1 MSFARY
7 FASFEQFVDNRLN
20 PILVRELR
28 QMVRSRFIVAMLNL
42 YIGLLVFV
50 CLSTVA
56 FSTFMQQEGA
66 GLNLFGV
73 LATIMGIAT
82 FFVVV
87 LYTGIVAS
95 SERIN
100 ADLMYSSAI
109 KPWQIVLGKFESGL
123 LLSLLLFSAVFPFFT
138 LAYLLRG
145 LDLLTFLRTV
155 YLIFLLLHT
164 FNSVVIFVACAIRTT
179 VQMVFVGFLLVFPFF
194 YVVSGT
200 LLSFSVS
207 PIFGGVWDTIL
218 TVTLFALSI
227 IGFFLIGAIVIVSP
241 ASSNRM
247 LPMRLFLSLWFL
259 LSLGFVLYFRS
270 IWGAGFVDSLDMWCV
285 LHLGLLAAYI
295 PFLTSERDEWNFRI
309 RRTIPRVS
317 LFRLFVFPFYT
328 GAACGFVWWLGY
340 LGAIAVV
347 FCFLGDLSDLQRSE
361 TQNAFCVPLFV
372 FDYFY
377 AALIIRTQFLSKWIT
392 PGKTW
397 TIAVAMCAVGS
408 LGSAFLYFLM
418 TFQDKTL
425 LFMEYYD
432 ESLLSIFNP
441 FQLMFQL
448 ETSNAT
454 NGLLPQSYGA
464 LLWAAAMLPYLFY
477 WLLVRLFRFSP
488 EPTDDM
494 LTYERA
500 VGIDPTSVCRS
511 S

>member
-1 MSFARY
+1 MSF
-7 FASFEQFVDNRLN
+7 SSLEQFVDNRLN

-42 YIGLLVFV
+42 YVGLLVFV

-56 FSTFMQQEGA
+56 FSTFLQEEGA
-66 GLNLFGV
+66 GRNLFGI
-73 LATIMGIAT
+73 LASIMGGAT

-87 LYTGIVAS
+87 LYTGIVTS
-95 SERIN
+95 GERIN

-155 YLIFLLLHT
+155 YLIFLLIHT

-179 VQMVFVGFLLVFPFF
+179 VQMVFVGFFLVFPFF
-194 YVVSGT
+194 YMVSGS
-200 LLSFSVS
+200 LYFLSSY
-207 PIFGGVWDTIL
+207 PIFGFAGTGDTLL
-218 TVTLFALSI
+218 TATLFALSI
-227 IGFFLIGAIVIVSP
+227 IGFFLVGAIVIISP
-241 ASSNRM
+241 NSSNRM
-247 LPMRLFLSLWFL
+247 LPMRLFLSIWLL

-270 IWGAGFVDSLDMWCV
+270 IWGVGFVDSFDVWCT
-285 LHLGLLAAYI
+285 LHIVMLGAFI

-309 RRTIPRVS
+309 RRTIPRVA

-328 GAACGFVWWLGY
+328 GAACGLVWWLGY
-340 LGAIAVV
+340 LGAISVA
-347 FCFLGDLSDLQRSE
+347 FSFLGDLSKLQEHDMINS
-361 TQNAFCVPLFV
+361 FCLLLFI

-377 AALIIRTQFLSKWIT
+377 TALILRTQFLSKWIT

-397 TIAVAMCAVGS
+397 AIALTMGAVGS
-408 LGSAFLYFLM
+408 LGSAFIYFLM
-418 TFQDKTL
+418 TFQDKKL
-425 LFMEYYD
+425 QFMEYYD
-432 ESLLSIFNP
+432 ESLLSILNP

-448 ETSNAT
+448 EFSGSSSS
-454 NGLLPQSYGA
+454 GLLPQSYGA
-464 LLWAAAMLPYLFY
+464 LVWAAALLPYLIY
-477 WLLVRLFRFSP
+477 WLLVRLVHFSP

-500 VGIDPTSVCRS
+500 VGVSPAFDTK
-511 S
+511 